1 MKPYSAELAYPTEC
15 VILAERRASSVVEL
29 LFSITVIPGHS
40 CQVPGRFELLAGFI
54 GGKDGAL
61 ASLSTST
68 QFWGG
73 LAFGTLKTMFH
84 LSDFAMVL
92 SAGYTNIMES
102 SMPSGCGLNN
112 NPVAR
117 HAEFIRS
124 STNMLALHF
133 QIG

>member
-1 MKPYSAELAYPTEC
+1 MGC
-15 VILAERRASSVVEL
+15 L
-29 LFSITVIPGHS
+29 LPCLLQHS
-40 CQVPGRFELLAGFI
+40 FGVDHLLA
-54 GGKDGAL
+54 
-61 ASLSTST
+61 LS
-68 QFWGG
+68 
-73 LAFGTLKTMFH
+73 KTMFH

-92 SAGYTNIMES
+92 SAGYTNTMES

-124 STNMLALHF
+124 STNMSALHF